1 MTTVNELAYEYQN
14 EDDECD
20 YEIIGG
26 VVHGKP
32 LYEIIGGEKIIMSPA
47 PNLTHS
53 TIIRRLVMIFGSY
66 IDENNIKAEV
76 YGDNTD
82 VYFSKE
88 EHYMP
93 DVSIVC
99 NPAIIA
105 NGKKILGA
113 PDLLVE
119 VLSEST
125 MKNDLG
131 KKKDVYEKYGVREYW
146 IVDPWAKQIKV
157 FHLIDGKFKLNG
169 KYQLSDVEENN
180 KINVSIFEGL
190 VVELRKVFK
199 FVFTFEH

>member
-1 MTTVNELAYEYQN
+1 MTKVNELAYEYQN

-20 YEIIGG
+20 YEIISG

-32 LYEIIGGEKIIMSPA
+32 RYEIIGGEKIIMSPA
-47 PNLTHS
+47 PNLTHAN
-53 TIIRRLVMIFGSY
+53 IIGRIFAIFRNY
-66 IDENNIKAEV
+66 IDENDIRAEV
-76 YGDNTD
+76 YTDNTD
-82 VYFSKE
+82 VYFSNE

-157 FHLIDGKFKLNG
+157 FHLIDGEFKLNG
-169 KYQLSDVEENN
+169 EYQLSDVEENN
-180 KINVSIFEGL
+180 KIKVSIFEGL
-190 VVELRKVFK
+190 VVDLRKVFK
-199 FVFTFEH
+199 FVFKFEQ

>member
-1 MTTVNELAYEYQN
+1 MNDLAYEYQT

-20 YEIIGG
+20 YEIIDG
-26 VVHGKP
+26 VVYGKP
-32 LYEIIGGEKIIMSPA
+32 RYEIIGGEKFIMSPA
-47 PNLTHS
+47 PNLTHANIVGRIF
-53 TIIRRLVMIFGSY
+53 TIFRNY
-66 IDENNIKAEV
+66 IDENDIKAEV
-76 YGDNTD
+76 YTDNTD

-88 EHYMP
+88 EHFMP

-113 PDLLVE
+113 PDLIVE

-146 IVDPWAKQIKV
+146 IADPWTKQIKV
-157 FHLIDGKFKLNG
+157 FHLIDDKFKLNG
-169 KYQLSDVEENN
+169 EYQVSDVEENN
-180 KINVSIFEGL
+180 KIKVFIFEGM
-190 VVELRKVFK
+190 VVDIRKVFK
-199 FVFTFEH
+199 FVFKFDEQ